1 MSSRYRYEELASFIA
16 GLVSNG
22 TLEPGARV
30 PSLRQISRQHQI
42 SISTALQA
50 YRLLEDRSVI
60 EARPQSGYYVARS
73 GGKARQNSTSATS
86 SPAAAARSAPRP
98 ADVSRLLECAADP
111 ALVPLG
117 CAIPSASL
125 VAMARLD
132 RFLARAA
139 RLTGE
144 RHNRYTVPKGELRLR
159 RAIARRALRWGQAL
173 SAEDIVI
180 TSGCT
185 EALTLALQAV
195 ARRGDAIAVEAPT
208 HFGVLNALAALDM
221 RPYCL
226 PADRRQGVDLPAL
239 ARALEQRAVRA
250 CLLSSS
256 FNNPL
261 GFTLTTERKVA
272 LLELLA
278 AHQVPLIEDDIY
290 GDVHFDHERPTP
302 FAALDHGDN
311 MLYCSS
317 FSKTVAPGYR
327 IGWIATRRYNQ
338 RVLERKLAFTLT
350 CPALPQAALAEFL
363 ATGGYDSHLRR
374 LRRTFEHTVAQ
385 VARTVETAF
394 PHGTRVTHPRGGYLL
409 WVELPRA
416 LRSRELFERALAA
429 GICFVP
435 GDIFSPRGEFGHC
448 LRLSCGH
455 EWDART
461 EQALV
466 TLGEMA
472 RALLAGESGRAPGA
486 QPPHPPQRRCADQ
499 EIEEWVV

>member
-1 MSSRYRYEELASFIA
+1 MSSRYRYQELASFIT

-30 PSLRQISRQHQI
+30 PSLRQISRQRQI

-60 EARPQSGYYVARS
+60 EARPQSGYYVARGRGRPS
-73 GGKARQNSTSATS
+73 QNAPSAAQPELS
-86 SPAAAARSAPRP
+86 AAGIVPGP

-111 ALVPLG
+111 TLVPLG
-117 CAIPSASL
+117 CAIPSANL
-125 VAMARLD
+125 LAGAHLD

-139 RLTGE
+139 RLAGD
-144 RHNRYTVPKGELRLR
+144 RHNHYTVPKGDLRLR

-195 ARRGDAIAVEAPT
+195 ARPGDAIAVESPT
-208 HFGVLNALAALDM
+208 HFGVLNALAALDL
-221 RPYCL
+221 RPHEL
-226 PADRRQGVDLPAL
+226 PTDRREGIDLSAL
-239 ARALEQRAVRA
+239 AAALERGAVRA

-261 GFTLTTERKVA
+261 GFTLANERKAV
-272 LLELLA
+272 LLQLLA
-278 AHQVPLIEDDIY
+278 THEVPLIEDDIY
-290 GDVHFDHERPTP
+290 GDLHFGAERPTP
-302 FAALDHGDN
+302 FSALDPQGN
-311 MLYCSS
+311 TLYCSS

-327 IGWIATRRYNQ
+327 IGWIASRRYIQ

-350 CPALPQAALAEFL
+350 GPALPQAALAEFL
-363 ATGGYDSHLRR
+363 STGGYDSHLRR
-374 LRRTFEHTVAQ
+374 LRRTFESTISQ
-385 VARTVETAF
+385 VVRAIGMAF
-394 PHGTRVTHPRGGYLL
+394 PRGTRVTHPRGGYLL
-409 WVELPRA
+409 WVELPRP
-416 LRSRELFERALAA
+416 LRSRDLFERALAE

-435 GDIFSPRGEFGHC
+435 GDIFSATGRYGNC

-455 EWDART
+455 AWNRRT
-461 EQALV
+461 EQAL
-466 TLGEMA
+466 TKLGKMA
-472 RALLAGESGRAPGA
+472 CALLCGEPVR
-486 QPPHPPQRRCADQ
+486 QLPPPARPALQRHYAEQGIDLR
-499 EIEEWVV
+499 